1 MSFLSIHM
9 LWLFTLIPILVLIY
23 ILIQRRR
30 RKYAVRFSSL
40 SLVKVALGRGPSIR
54 RHIPAMIF
62 LFGVM
67 ISLLALAR
75 PAATIITASQQGT
88 IILAIDV
95 SRSMDGNDVKPS
107 RLEAAKAAAR
117 AFIERQPQ
125 RVYIGIVAFSDTA
138 SLIQVP
144 TAKHEQVL
152 AALNRLEMH
161 NATAIGQAIL
171 TSLSAISEQT
181 GKLEA
186 AGVTG
191 KTTKATQT
199 PLPPDSFIP
208 AAIVLL
214 SDGQNNVNPAPV
226 DVVNQAS
233 SQGVR
238 IYTVG
243 LGTTSGTVI
252 SYEGHSMRVLLDE
265 AVLKQIAQQTQGRYF
280 QADNENELINIYTDL
295 GSQLIFK
302 PQDTELTACFTG
314 AAVMVLLASG
324 IISLLWFNRI
334 Q

>member
-1 MSFLSIHM
+1 MSFLSIQM
-9 LWLFTLIPILVLIY
+9 LWLFFLIPVLVIIY
-23 ILIQRRR
+23 LLIQRRR

-40 SLVKVALGRGPSIR
+40 SLVKIALGRGPGIR
-54 RHIPAMIF
+54 RHIPAIIF
-62 LFGVM
+62 LVGIV

-75 PAATIITASQQGT
+75 PAATIITGSQQGT

-107 RLEAAKAAAR
+107 RLEAAKSAAR
-117 AFIERQPQ
+117 AFIEKQPPK
-125 RVYIGIVAFSDTA
+125 VYIGIVAFSDTA

-171 TSLSAISEQT
+171 TSLSAISDQT
-181 GKLEA
+181 GKLNGSGA
-186 AGVTG
+186 AEKST
-191 KTTKATQT
+191 KTTPD
-199 PLPPDSFIP
+199 PLPPDTLIP

-226 DVVNQAS
+226 DIVNQAS

-252 SYEGHSMRVLLDE
+252 SYEGRSMRVLLDE

-295 GSQLIFK
+295 GSQLVFK
-302 PQDTELTACFTG
+302 PQETEITAWFTG
-314 AAVMVLLASG
+314 AAVLVLLASG